1 MSKAAADT
9 LEKVSDEFESE
20 VLADLQEGRGQALA
34 LVEAAKTEALEA
46 VAKILQTG
54 TKQAESLKRQIV
66 GAAELEVRNSQLEAM
81 EDAVNEAFRTAV
93 RNIPKTSP
101 ARYEKSIIKLIEEG
115 VDAMGPKASVTCS
128 ADDRK
133 IVASA
138 VRKLNKGRVK
148 LTVDPK
154 GLSSVGGVVLTTAD
168 GSVRFDNT
176 FEARLERMRP
186 DLRKEVAAL
195 LTRSD

>member
-34 LVEAAKTEALEA
+34 LVESARREALEA
-46 VAKILQTG
+46 VTKIFQTG

-93 RNIPKTSP
+93 RSIPKTPP

-128 ADDRK
+128 ANDRR

-138 VRKLNKGRVK
+138 VRKLNRGRVK
-148 LTVDPK
+148 LAVDPK
-154 GLSSVGGVVLTTAD
+154 DLSTVGGVVLTTAD

-176 FEARLERMRP
+176 FEARLERMKP
-186 DLRKEVAAL
+186 ALRKEVAAL